1 MDFLREYRID
11 VHEYVRGERPW
22 AQFLR
27 LASALPTAS
36 RYKNKLLKDRELARL
51 FEDESDV
58 PDADLDFTDET
69 PVLSALRAM
78 QDQLNHLIWVTAGNP
93 KVKVP
98 APVPRP
104 RSAAMLLRE
113 ESVAHQVDD
122 MVLRLTGQSL

>member
-1 MDFLREYRID
+1 MDFQREYRID
-11 VHEYVRGERPW
+11 LHEYVRGERPW

-27 LASALPTAS
+27 FAAILPTAS

-51 FEDESDV
+51 FPEGSDSV
-58 PDADLDFTDET
+58 DVDLDFVDET
-69 PVLSALRAM
+69 PVVTALRSL

-93 KVKVP
+93 KAKIP

-104 RSAAMLLRE
+104 RSAAMVLRE
-113 ESVAHQVDD
+113 EAVAHQVDD